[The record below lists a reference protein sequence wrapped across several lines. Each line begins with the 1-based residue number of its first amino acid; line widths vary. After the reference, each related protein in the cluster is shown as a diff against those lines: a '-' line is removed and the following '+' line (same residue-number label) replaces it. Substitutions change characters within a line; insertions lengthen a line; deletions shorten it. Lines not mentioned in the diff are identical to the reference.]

1 MRQIF
6 SSALFD
12 FEFLRVLGAAP
23 YHGAEI
29 GECLEAASWIKD
41 GDAES
46 WYHAWLDMGRRAL
59 ASAEDA
65 QACNDRTAACWAYL
79 RAANYFRASEF
90 FLHCTPDDDR
100 ILAAAQESV
109 DAFDNGWVLLD
120 ATVCNVAI
128 SIGQGQKL
136 PGRLYVPA
144 AHQRAG
150 TGKLPVIIQTGGF
163 DSTQEELYFYGAAGA
178 LPRGYAVLS
187 FDGPGQGLPLRRDEL
202 RLRHDW
208 EIITGKVIDYL
219 VSELAPEY
227 GLDASRL
234 SIYGASLGGQLA
246 LRGASDPRI
255 KACVSVD
262 GPYDLFDVAH
272 SRMPTWFIN
281 GWLSGWLSDGIFNLV
296 VNGLASTNFQLRWE
310 FGHSKWVFGV
320 DSPAEVMRAMQR
332 FSLKN
337 DHLSKLRCPTLVTGA
352 ADTFY
357 FTPAQNAEKIFE
369 GLTQLGSAEKEL
381 WIGKGKSSGGLQAK
395 IGSLALLHHKVF
407 SWLDGQF
414 GIQRPDAM
422 IADLSGLPLT
432 SLLALHRLPDPSPAM
447 FGKIYSFMPNGR
459 VYKVLAAAKLN
470 GLELEVAEYQHMV
483 TNRTAGFL
491 SKFPVGKVPAFE
503 GSDGFCLTESD
514 AIAQYVAQ
522 SGPRAEQLL
531 GSDAATCAQI
541 RQWICF
547 TDGEVT
553 APVLDLVMWRVGMC
567 PYDDEKEVRALA
579 RMEKALD
586 VVERHLGGRKWLVG
600 EQGLSLADLT
610 LASALVWA
618 FLHVIDERM
627 RERFGNVAGWYL
639 RTIGDEEVRDV
650 FGPPSLISVRRVHS
664 EKS

>member
-1 MRQIF
+1 MRQVF
-6 SSALFD
+6 SSDLFD
-12 FEFLRVLGAAP
+12 FEFLRLLGAAP

-46 WYHAWLDMGRRAL
+46 WYRAWSNMGHRAL

-65 QACNDRTAACWAYL
+65 QVHNDRTAACWAYL

-90 FLHCTPDDDR
+90 FLHCSPDDDR
-100 ILAAAQESV
+100 ILVAAKESV
-109 DAFDNGWVLLD
+109 DAFDKGWVLLD

-128 SIGQGQKL
+128 PISQEQKI
-136 PGRLYVPA
+136 PGRLYLPA
-144 AHQRAG
+144 EHHRLGAD
-150 TGKLPVIIQTGGF
+150 KLPVIIQTGGF

-187 FDGPGQGLPLRRDEL
+187 FDGPGQGLPLRRDKL

-208 EIITGKVIDYL
+208 ECITEKVIDYL
-219 VSELAPEY
+219 VCELAPEHE
-227 GLDASRL
+227 LDINRVAL
-234 SIYGASLGGQLA
+234 YGASLGGYLA

-281 GWLSGWLSDGIFNLV
+281 GWLSGWLSDSIFNLV
-296 VNGLASTNFQLRWE
+296 VNGLSILNFQLRWE

-332 FSLKN
+332 FSLKT
-337 DHLSKLRCPTLVTGA
+337 DHLSKLRCPSLVTGA
-352 ADTFY
+352 ANTFY

-369 GLTQLGSAEKEL
+369 GLTQLGPAEKEL
-381 WIGKGKSSGGLQAK
+381 WIGKGKSAGGLQAK

-414 GIQRPDAM
+414 GIQRAEGR
-422 IADLSGLPLT
+422 IA
-432 SLLALHRLPDPSPAM
+432 AM

-470 GLELEVAEYQHMV
+470 GLELEIADYQHMV
-483 TNRTAGFL
+483 TNRTADFL

-503 GSDGFCLTESD
+503 GSDGLCLTESD

-531 GSDAATCAQI
+531 GRDATTCAQI

-553 APVLDLVMWRVGMC
+553 PPVLDLVIWRVGMGS
-567 PYDDEKEVRALA
+567 YDEEKEVRALA
-579 RMEKALD
+579 RIDKALA
-586 VVERHLGGRKWLVG
+586 VVERHLHGRKWLVG
-600 EQGLSLADLT
+600 DDLLSLADLT

-618 FLHVIDERM
+618 FLHVIDEQM
-627 RERFGNVAGWYL
+627 RKRSPNLTDWYL
-639 RTIGDEEVRDV
+639 RTVADEEVRDV
-650 FGPPSLISVRRVHS
+650 FGPPTLISVRRVNS
-664 EKS
+664 DKS